1 MRVIKLLATLAL
13 TGCALAGVAILAMA
27 VEPTTP
33 TTGPDSTPA
42 QSGAL
47 TADQYHGLI
56 RIHVPS
62 FANRDDENLDQI
74 AAGVCTVF
82 RTGGTWERVITSML
96 DAGTPGSDAGKATR
110 FAVARECPEQAGKL
124 PGG

>member
-1 MRVIKLLATLAL
+1 MRAVKLLALLAL
-13 TGCALAGVAILAMA
+13 TGCALAAIARMAMA
-27 VEPTTP
+27 IESAPP
-33 TTGPDSTPA
+33 PDSEPSWSDA
-42 QSGAL
+42 AL

-62 FANRDDENLDQI
+62 FANRDDRNLDQI